1 LKLRKEFFVAA
12 GLLAL
17 AASLPAAGLREQ
29 VAAWM
34 QPVQDLLR
42 KAALD
47 PTPGSLLLMVLILG
61 VMPFSVVV
69 PMTAGSVIAGALLPA
84 RVAPPVILAGML
96 LNTLLSWSIARTV
109 FGRRL
114 EAWIEKRGGALGH
127 LRLAAKRSPFKW
139 AFFSRF
145 IPAPFVAAPMVLA
158 SAGVSLGYVLLATA
172 VVMTPWSFAYA
183 WAGRESREGSLGSLA
198 LAGLAAAALALLG
211 TWVYR
216 RFVAPA
222 EAVDFRNQASQVR
235 VSKVKGKPAAKRP
248 RRAQGSKR

>member
-1 LKLRKEFFVAA
+1 MKLRKELFVTAL
-12 GLLAL
+12 LLAL
-17 AASLPAAGLREQ
+17 AGSLPAAGFKEQ
-29 VAAWM
+29 VAAWIL
-34 QPVQDLLR
+34 PAQDLLR
-42 KAALD
+42 RAALD

-84 RVAPPVILAGML
+84 AVAPPVIWGGMV
-96 LNTLLSWSIARTV
+96 LNTLLSWSFARTV

-114 EAWIEKRGGALGH
+114 EAWIERRGGALGQ

-158 SAGVSLGYVLLATA
+158 SAGVSLGQVLLATGI
-172 VVMTPWSFAYA
+172 VMLPWSFAYA

-198 LAGLAAAALALLG
+198 LAGLGVAAITLLG
-211 TWVYR
+211 TWIYR
-216 RFVAPA
+216 RYVAPA
-222 EAVDFRNQASQVR
+222 EAVDARNQAAQAR
-235 VSKVKGKPAAKRP
+235 VSKGKPVKKGARRP
-248 RRAQGSKR
+248 RGSKP